1 MTKKDIPQQ
10 IQSLINHF
18 NAKNFDHVIL
28 KGKTLIKK
36 NPEYVILYNLIGS
49 AYQSTGEYEKAKEN
63 FVNGL
68 KLDTK
73 NIALMNNLA
82 MSYKNLLQ
90 YDMAQELYLKLIS
103 INDKYINAYINF
115 GNLKRDLNEFSE
127 SIKLYEKAL
136 SINEK
141 NPTTNYLLALA
152 NQGIGNFEKAI
163 LYSEKALKYDKN
175 FTRADHLIS
184 QSIKYDNNNKHYHNL
199 KDKLY
204 SAELKNLEKIDIFFS
219 LAKAEED
226 MNNIQE
232 SSSYLL
238 KGNKLKNESINY
250 DISLDINLL
259 EDIKKKFNEYK
270 NTDFNSDKDENIIF
284 ILGMPRSGTSLVEQI
299 ITSHSE
305 VFGGGE
311 LPILSNI
318 IKNNFIE
325 DDKLLNNDFKKK
337 MEDPLIITKLKKD
350 YYEFI
355 KFFNYKEKYITDK
368 APLNFRWI
376 GFIKHLFPGAK
387 IIHCKREPKNNCL
400 SMFKNL
406 FEGGL
411 NFTYSQ
417 ENLVKYYNHYLDLMS
432 FWKFK
437 YQSSIFDV
445 EYENLIKNNKDEIQK
460 IISFCGLKWEENC
473 LNFHKNKNPIKT
485 MSTAQARKP
494 IYKSSLNTFE
504 KYKEYLKVIEKNL

>member
-1 MTKKDIPQQ
+1 MD
-10 IQSLINHF
+10 L
-18 NAKNFDHVIL
+18 
-28 KGKTLIKK
+28 LIKA
-36 NPEYVILYNLIGS
+36 L
-49 AYQSTGEYEKAKEN
+49 GEYEKAKEN

-68 KLDTK
+68 KLDNK

-90 YDMAQELYLKLIS
+90 YNMAQELYLKLIS

-199 KDKLY
+199 KDKLN

-232 SSSYLL
+232 SSYFLL

-259 EDIKKKFNEYK
+259 EDIKKFNEYK

-318 IKNNFIE
+318 IRNNFIE
-325 DDKLLNNDFKKK
+325 DDKLLNNDFEKNGRS
-337 MEDPLIITKLKKD
+337 
-350 YYEFI
+350 
-355 KFFNYKEKYITDK
+355 FNYNK
-368 APLNFRWI
+368 
-376 GFIKHLFPGAK
+376 IK
-387 IIHCKREPKNNCL
+387 KRL
-400 SMFKNL
+400 L
-406 FEGGL
+406 
-411 NFTYSQ
+411 
-417 ENLVKYYNHYLDLMS
+417 
-432 FWKFK
+432 
-437 YQSSIFDV
+437 
-445 EYENLIKNNKDEIQK
+445 
-460 IISFCGLKWEENC
+460 
-473 LNFHKNKNPIKT
+473 
-485 MSTAQARKP
+485 
-494 IYKSSLNTFE
+494 
-504 KYKEYLKVIEKNL
+504 